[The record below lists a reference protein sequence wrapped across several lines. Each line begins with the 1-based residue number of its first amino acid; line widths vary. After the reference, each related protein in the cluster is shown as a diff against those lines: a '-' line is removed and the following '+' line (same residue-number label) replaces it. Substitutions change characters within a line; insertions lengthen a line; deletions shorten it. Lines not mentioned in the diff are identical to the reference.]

1 MATNY
6 VFEDEENQY
15 LVTLFDDGKVHFA
28 IKDKFQI
35 PSRWSPPIKLIRT
48 EKFGD

>member
-15 LVTLFDDGKVHFA
+15 LLTVFDDGKVHFA

-35 PSRWSPPIKLIRT
+35 PSRWSAPIKLIRT
-48 EKFGD
+48 EQLGN